1 MFDTVVLLLLLL
13 LLLLGAEFRAAR
25 VVSAVLKDPPR
36 KTY

>member
-13 LLLLGAEFRAAR
+13 LLLLLGAEFRAR